1 MLINLLILAFV
12 LIGIIT
18 IAKRRELIQICAL
31 LFFIAQLGFAAW
43 VIINRSQTTL
53 QYFTFDVTGI
63 TFYVLMSLVGM
74 LTIISSITYLDNE
87 SIRQHKIYF
96 TSLIALSLSL
106 TGLYFANN
114 IAVGWIFLEATTIA
128 TAGLTYH
135 RRTPRALEAT
145 WKYIFVSSVGIAI
158 AYLGI
163 LLLESSMT
171 NGSHLFYNDIM
182 QNISGANII
191 YGKIAFLLILVGYSA
206 KLEIFPLFTVG
217 IDANHA
223 TPSPASAFL
232 SSALVGGGVISLLR
246 LYHAIEPNVELFSW
260 VKNVLMITAI
270 LSLVV
275 SAVYLGRTNNYK
287 RLLAYSTVENSSIVL
302 LGLAI
307 SGIGVWAAVLHA
319 LSHFIIKP
327 MAFIQLSTIG
337 KIYGTYKVGKIGNY
351 FKVDPIGALA
361 LMLVLIA
368 LIAVPP
374 SILFQSEF
382 IILSELTQKPLAFI
396 IVALSI
402 ITIIYWLVSKILPI
416 LYKSVDISKTNKK
429 AKNNAISIIVI
440 MLTLTTLILGIY
452 LAPELQ
458 ELVSIISQHSR

>member
-1 MLINLLILAFV
+1 MPINLLILAFV

-43 VIINRSQTTL
+43 VIIYKSQTVM
-53 QYFTFDVTGI
+53 QYFTLDVTGI
-63 TFYVLMSLVGM
+63 TFYVLMAVVGL
-74 LTIISSITYLDNE
+74 LTIFSSITYLDNE

-96 TSLIALSLSL
+96 ISMIILSVSL
-106 TGLYFANN
+106 TGVYFANN
-114 IAVGWIFLEATTIA
+114 IAVGWIFLEATTLA

-171 NGSHLFYNDIM
+171 TGSNLFYNDIM
-182 QNISGANII
+182 QNISDANLI
-191 YGKIAFLLILVGYSA
+191 YAKIAFLLILVGYSA

-223 TPSPASAFL
+223 APAPASAFL
-232 SSALVGGGVISLLR
+232 SSALVGGGVVSLLR
-246 LYHAIEPNVELFSW
+246 FYHAIEPNVELFSW
-260 VKNVLMITAI
+260 VKNVLLVTAI

-307 SGIGVWAAVLHA
+307 SGVGVWAAVLHA
-319 LSHFIIKP
+319 MAHFLIKS

-337 KIYGTYKVGKIGNY
+337 KIYGNYKIGKIGNY
-351 FKVDPIGALA
+351 FKVDPIGAMA
-361 LMLVLIA
+361 MMLILIA

-382 IILSELTQKPLAFI
+382 IIFSELTAKPLAFI

-402 ITIIYWLVSKILPI
+402 ITIIYWLLSKILPI
-416 LYKSVDISKTNKK
+416 LYKPVDISNVNAK
-429 AKNNAISIIVI
+429 AKNNALSITVI
-440 MLTLTTLILGIY
+440 ILTLATLMLGIY

-458 ELVSIISQHSR
+458 KLVSIISQHSR